1 LVQTVLG
8 SDDFWARITGI
19 ADFRTRLL
27 RASMILGWLVRRR
40 SEDEIKRIKAEAI
53 ALFADAD
60 GRLDIEALAS
70 PPPKRG
76 RGEAAD
82 TDGEDDSGTIDMA
95 ELRRLLE
102 PRG

>member
-1 LVQTVLG
+1 MVLG

-40 SEDEIKRIKAEAI
+40 SEDEIRRIKAEAVE
-53 ALFADAD
+53 LFDAD
-60 GRLDIEALAS
+60 GRLDIEALAT
-70 PPPKRG
+70 PPPR
-76 RGEAAD
+76 RSTSNAD
-82 TDGEDDSGTIDMA
+82 DPDSGGDEVPIDMA

-102 PRG
+102 QRG